1 MERQRNIKYVIY
13 KEGNYFVAQ
22 CLNVEVSSFG
32 ETIDEAIKNIHEAV
46 ELYFEDSEEN
56 IDYLA
61 VDEALIG
68 DYILNG
74 QTVLFQTY
82 N

>member
-1 MERQRNIKYVIY
+1 MEKQRNIKYVIY
-13 KEGNYFVAQ
+13 KEGDYFVAQ

-32 ETIDEAIKNIHEAV
+32 ETIEEAIKNIHEAV

-74 QTVLFQTY
+74 
-82 N
+82 

>member
-1 MERQRNIKYVIY
+1 MKKQRNIKYVIY
-13 KEGNYFVAQ
+13 REGDYFVAQ

-32 ETIDEAIKNIHEAV
+32 ETIEEAIESIHEAV
-46 ELYFEDSEEN
+46 ELYFEDSEED

-74 QTVLFQTY
+74 
-82 N
+82 

>member
-74 QTVLFQTY
+74 
-82 N
+82 